1 MKSLRGKSLLVR
13 LIVVQV
19 ACGIAVLLISVAVH
33 VFRAT
38 QTENGELDRGMK
50 LFSRAV
56 SAVFD
61 DPRDSESLSEQDMQQ
76 VEEIVTEALD
86 IQGRRLILQVF
97 RMGDGLIYRSL
108 HAPLSDLGSGLS
120 GFSNATIDGVRW
132 RVVATPQP
140 HANVTIVVGERI
152 DERWLLAM
160 RLAWQVTKPLL
171 WIVPIIFVG
180 GLAASRY
187 AVRPLHQAVASIAS
201 RSPED
206 LNPIRPNVEVSEIK
220 PLMAELNRLLRRVAQ
235 ARKLERDFFA
245 DAAHE
250 LKTPLAVISTQAYL
264 LVTSNTQAERNSA
277 SHDLERS
284 LHRASH
290 MVSQLLALAAV
301 ESRTD
306 RADPEPVD
314 LSSLLA
320 ERLAL
325 LASQAD
331 DAAVEMSLHT
341 PPSVAIRAPI
351 SDLTSIVDNLVDN
364 AIKYNEPGGRVEVSV
379 IRTDIQTVVLT
390 VQNTGLGI
398 PPDQRERVFE
408 RFYRG
413 RQVSRGGSGLGL
425 SIVRSAVNRLGGKI
439 YVHESQWPF
448 AQPGGGVAI
457 SVHLPPTQSYTKPG
471 A

>member
-1 MKSLRGKSLLVR
+1 MKSFSGKSLLAR

-19 ACGIAVLLISVAVH
+19 ACGIAVLFISIVIH
-33 VFRAT
+33 VYRAT

-56 SAVFD
+56 AAVFD
-61 DPRDSESLSEQDMQQ
+61 DAGDSERLSEQDMQQ

-86 IQGRRLILQVF
+86 IQGRHLTLQVF
-97 RMGDGLIYRSL
+97 KMGDGLLYRSL
-108 HAPLSDLGSGLS
+108 HAPLADLGSGLN
-120 GFSNATIDGVRW
+120 GFNTTTVDGVRW

-140 HANVTIVVGERI
+140 HANVTIVVAEKVA
-152 DERWLLAM
+152 ERWLLAM
-160 RLAWQVTKPLL
+160 QLAWQVTKPLVWL
-171 WIVPIIFVG
+171 VPIIFVG

-187 AVRPLHQAVASIAS
+187 AVRPLRQAVASIAS

-206 LNPIRPNVEVSEIK
+206 LNPIRSSVHVSEIN
-220 PLMAELNRLLRRVAQ
+220 PLMGELNRLLRRVAQ

-264 LVTSNTQAERNSA
+264 LVTSNTQAERTSA
-277 SHDLERS
+277 SQDLERS

-301 ESRTD
+301 ESRTNRSD
-306 RADPEPVD
+306 SEAVE
-314 LSSLLA
+314 LASLLA

-325 LASQAD
+325 LGSQAD
-331 DAAVEMSLHT
+331 EAKVEMSLSA
-341 PPSVAIRAPI
+341 PPSIAIRASI

-364 AIKYNEPGGRVEVSV
+364 AIKYNEPGGRVEVTV
-379 IRTDIQTVVLT
+379 IRTDIDTIVLS
-390 VQNTGLGI
+390 VQNTGAGI
-398 PPDQRERVFE
+398 PLDQRERVFE

-413 RQVSRGGSGLGL
+413 GQVSRSGSGLGL
-425 SIVRSAVNRLGGKI
+425 SIVRSAVNRMGGKVYI
-439 YVHESQWPF
+439 HESQWPF
-448 AQPGGGVAI
+448 AKPGSGVAI
-457 SVHLPPTQSYTKPG
+457 SVHFPAEAS
-471 A
+471 